1 MKRHVPARPTRPR
14 ATAYASVYGTIALL
28 FIAPSCSRS
37 GVPIAQTDTMKLT
50 AAPSAYASAS
60 SFTRVGETRGF
71 DAPESAV
78 FDSVDRVWFV
88 SNIAGDADA
97 RDHNGF
103 ISRLTADGKLDSL
116 HFIKSGVNGALLD
129 GPNGLALHG
138 DTIWTADID
147 VARAFDKHTGK
158 PLATVSFRP
167 LHALMLNAI
176 AIGPDGKVYIT
187 DTAIRLV
194 NGKPQ
199 HAAPDKVFVIG
210 PGLTPAIAVQDTS
223 MEGADGISWDA
234 RQHQFT
240 IVGFMGRAITSWAPG
255 ESTVRHVVNGIGQF
269 DGDDILPDGRDIVS
283 SWADSS
289 IHVLRRDSLTRV
301 IAGGLPT
308 PADLHVDR
316 RDMRMAVPLSS
327 QNEVVFYTV
336 PRAPGG

>member
-1 MKRHVPARPTRPR
+1 MTIRLPAR
-14 ATAYASVYGTIALL
+14 ASCACFRSITVTALL
-28 FIAPSCSRS
+28 VAAVSCKR
-37 GVPIAQTDTMKLT
+37 GGPPIAQTDTTKLT

-60 SFTRVGETRGF
+60 AFTRVGETRGF

-97 RDHNGF
+97 KDHNGF
-103 ISRLTADGKLDSL
+103 ISRLKADGTLDSL
-116 HFIKSGVNGALLD
+116 HFIMSGVNGALLD
-129 GPNGLALHG
+129 GPKGLALHG

-147 VARAFDKHTGK
+147 VARAFDKHTGR

-194 NGKPQ
+194 NGQPR
-199 HAAPDKVFVIG
+199 HAAPDKVFVIDR
-210 PGLTPAIAVQDTS
+210 GLRPAIAVQDS
-223 MEGADGISWDA
+223 AMDGADGISWDA
-234 RQHQFT
+234 RQQRFT
-240 IVGFMGRAITSWAPG
+240 IVGFTGTAITSWAPG
-255 ESTVRHVVNGIGQF
+255 DAAVKHVTSGVGKF
-269 DGDDILPDGRDIVS
+269 DGDEVLPDGRDIVS

-289 IHVLRRDSLTRV
+289 VYVLTRDSLTRV

-308 PADLHVDR
+308 PADLHVDL

-336 PRAPGG
+336 PRAPGR